1 MLYRK
6 DRNGNDLSMLGF
18 GCMRFTKKG
27 NGIDIEK
34 AEQELMAAYR
44 AGVNYFD
51 SAYIYAGSEA
61 AIGEIFERNHIREK
75 INIATKLPQYMIK
88 DRKGLDKYFN
98 EELSRLRT
106 DYIDYYLMHHL
117 TDLAMW
123 EKLKAIGIEDWIK
136 EKKASGAIRSIGFSY
151 HGNTNNFQKIL
162 NDYDWD
168 FCQIQY
174 NYLDEVAQAGV
185 DGLKAAVA
193 KGIPVIIMEPLRGG
207 KLVNMLPAG
216 AKKAMQESGRGWSPA
231 EWGLRWLYNQPEVT
245 VVLSGMNSLEMV
257 EENCRIASEAVP
269 GHMTEKDFEVLEEVK
284 QKIREKEKVG
294 CTGCRYCM
302 PCPKGVD
309 IPGIF
314 RCYNAMFTESKSQG
328 RFQFAQTVGLT
339 KEPAFAS
346 QCIQCGKC
354 EQHCPQNIPIREKL
368 KEADKALRPLPYKIG
383 INFARAFMFR
393 KPAGAGKTAAAG
405 KAASAGKTAA
415 AGKTAKRRKAANSR
429 KRRKQS

>member
-6 DRNGNDLSMLGF
+6 DRNGNELSMLGF
-18 GCMRFTKKG
+18 GCMRFTRKG
-27 NGIDIEK
+27 NNIDVEK
-34 AEQELMAAYR
+34 AEREIMAAYR

-51 SAYIYAGSEA
+51 SAYIYPGSEA

-75 INIATKLPQYMIK
+75 VNIATKLPQYMVK
-88 DRKGLDKYFN
+88 NRASLDKYFN

-106 DYIDYYLMHHL
+106 GYV
-117 TDLAMW
+117 AMW
-123 EKLKAIGIEDWIK
+123 EKLKDVGILDWIR
-136 EKKASGAIRSIGFSY
+136 EKKESGAIRNIGFSY
-151 HGNTNNFQKIL
+151 HGNTDNFQKIL

-174 NYLDEVAQAGV
+174 NYLDEVSQAGV
-185 DGLKAAVA
+185 DGLKAAAA
-193 KGIPVIIMEPLRGG
+193 KGIPVVIMEPLRGG

-216 AKKAMQESGRGWSPA
+216 AKKAMQDSGRGWSPA
-231 EWGLRWLYNQPEVT
+231 EWAFRWLYNQPEVT

-257 EENCRIASEAVP
+257 EENCRTASEAAP
-269 GHMTEKDFEVLEEVK
+269 GHLTEKDFEVLEEVK
-284 QKIREKEKVG
+284 RQIREKEKVG

-302 PCPKGVD
+302 PCPRGVD

-339 KEPAFAS
+339 RDPAFAD
-346 QCIQCGKC
+346 QCIRCGKC

-368 KEADKALRPLPYKIG
+368 VEADRALRPLPYRIG
-383 INFARAFMFR
+383 ISFARAFMF
-393 KPAGAGKTAAAG
+393 G
-405 KAASAGKTAA
+405 KAAGGGKAARKAKTGRKSKTAGSARRTKSGKA
-415 AGKTAKRRKAANSR
+415 AG
-429 KRRKQS
+429 RRKQS